1 MPIIGVSIAVQ
12 LLCAVHCLR
21 RGCNNRWLMV
31 IIFLSL
37 PGCLAYI
44 LFEIFPSYAARR
56 EVRAVKATVIRKL
69 DPDRDLRI
77 ARDALD
83 LADTAANRIHMADA
97 LVDAG
102 SHAQALEHY
111 RWALTKM
118 PARDRATE
126 LKLARAELAS
136 GHAREARKLLEALP
150 ESGSAGENDRA
161 RLLLAQA
168 VEECGD
174 KHKALALY
182 EDVVDRLPGGEAQ
195 CRRAALLLALGRS
208 GDAQAALEVV
218 ELLVKRLDRF
228 ERGQQR
234 DMYDWA
240 ARTLAELRG
249 PR

>member
-1 MPIIGVSIAVQ
+1 MPIIGVSIAIQ

-44 LFEIFPSYAARR
+44 LLEIFPSYAARR
-56 EVRAVKATVIRKL
+56 EVRAAKASVIRKL
-69 DPDRDLRI
+69 DPERDVRV

-83 LADTAANRIHMADA
+83 LADTAANRIALADA
-97 LVDAG
+97 LVENG
-102 SHAQALEHY
+102 SHRSALAHY
-111 RWALTKM
+111 RWALAKV
-118 PARDRATE
+118 PARDRSTE
-126 LKLARAELAS
+126 LKLARAELAA
-136 GHAREARKLLEALP
+136 GNAREARTLLEALP

-174 KHKALALY
+174 RQRALALY
-182 EDVVDRLPGGEAQ
+182 EDVAERLPGGEAQ
-195 CRRAALLLALGRS
+195 CRRAALLLAMERP
-208 GDAQAALEVV
+208 GDAQTALEAV
-218 ELLVKRLDRF
+218 ERLAKRLDRF
-228 ERGQQR
+228 ERNLQR
-234 DMYDWA
+234 EMYDWA

-249 PR
+249 P